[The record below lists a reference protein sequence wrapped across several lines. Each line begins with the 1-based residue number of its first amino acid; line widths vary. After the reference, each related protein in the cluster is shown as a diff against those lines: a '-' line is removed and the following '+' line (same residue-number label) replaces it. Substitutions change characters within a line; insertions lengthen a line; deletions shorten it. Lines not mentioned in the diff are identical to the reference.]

1 MNYTVIDQ
9 RTWKRREHFAHYLT
23 EVPCTY
29 SMTVKL
35 DITAIREGGH
45 KLYPAMLYLLTKT
58 VNRHEPFR
66 MALRENDQ
74 LVCYDSMEPC
84 YTIFHQASETFSNI
98 WTAYT
103 EDYDLFCRRYE
114 EDKRQYGD
122 AEGFLTKPNLPEN
135 SFTVSM
141 MPWTSFES
149 FQVNTPHFRYLIP
162 IFTMGRYWEEGGRW
176 HLPLSM
182 QVHHAVCDGFHAC
195 RFLDDLQESVRGL

>member
-74 LVCYDSMEPC
+74 LVC
-84 YTIFHQASETFSNI
+84 
-98 WTAYT
+98 
-103 EDYDLFCRRYE
+103 CRRYE